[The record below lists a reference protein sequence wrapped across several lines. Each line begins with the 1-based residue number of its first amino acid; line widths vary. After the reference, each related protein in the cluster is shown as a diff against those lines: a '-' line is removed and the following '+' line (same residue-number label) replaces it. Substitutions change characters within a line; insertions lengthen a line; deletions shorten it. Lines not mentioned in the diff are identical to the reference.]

1 MWDLS
6 SISCDWFLASNHV
19 LFCSAGAL
27 TCWLYN
33 GPLTNLRQTLQCQCH
48 YPRCSMATE
57 RYGIRE
63 FEFGDFLKCLR
74 EEVRDIDAF
83 HCWRRRSQSRLLVT
97 RIEVIKES
105 FIMAE
110 ERIKIVVHHSGRFC
124 TDDNGVFKFDG
135 EIAEWSVDADLLSYF
150 GIVASVNELG
160 HMDIKELWYGLG
172 GQSVHP
178 DRLELLTDDK
188 GAMHM
193 LNIGRLNDEAHLYV
207 VHNMVEPQIIEFI
220 DWVGG
225 EEGYGVDVEVQTE
238 GDGQEGGEVQGGE
251 VEDEVQVEDA
261 DGDEVQDDDDQVEA
275 ANVDQVEDGEDLHE
289 VQVEV
294 QGNLHH
300 VQEPE
305 VHEVDDFEVE
315 DLGEDDE
322 EEDSEGEEFHDNES
336 EEEDLYDVTVQCDNG
351 RYKGNVREQHESRV
365 LDSSES
371 SDNEN
376 NMDGVRGLSDN
387 EWLSDELISDVED
400 NEVEEDGGS
409 SKKKTTFPTFTMPR
423 SMDGYKWEVGTFFA
437 EKKEFMDGIRT
448 YALSNG
454 RNMKFVKNDKKRIIV
469 KCLGGQG
476 KCNWYAYCAF
486 RIDVNAW
493 QLRKVVD
500 SHICSRDFN
509 VKLMTSKWLSERME
523 KSVRENPTMK
533 VMDIRDKV
541 TRKWNVGI
549 SRNMAFRARAMAKDK
564 IEGSFHEQYR
574 RLYDYGHELLKTNP
588 GSTVQIK
595 VDNINGEV
603 IFQRFYVCLKACKD
617 SFVSCRPI
625 VGLDGCFLK
634 TKYGGE
640 LLTAVGRDGNEQ
652 MLPITY
658 VVVEVENTETWT
670 WFLQLLIEDLGGKD
684 VCAGITFMSDQQ
696 KGLLASFQHL
706 LPGVEQRFC
715 VRHLYSN
722 FRKTF
727 PGKDLKRL
735 MWRAAVA
742 THPQQWEAE
751 MRNIKAINDE
761 AFKYLL
767 SIPPRYWS
775 RSRFTPRSQ
784 CDTLVNNM
792 SEAFN
797 SVLVD
802 SRSKPIIS
810 MLEDIR
816 VYIMKRWAANKTKM
830 TQYQASICPK
840 VWNRFQKESS
850 LVRYWLPRWSRE
862 KLFEVMHIS
871 QFGNQFVVNVD
882 TMDCTCRKWAITG
895 IPCVHTITSMK
906 FLNINAEDYITHWF
920 RKSTYEETYNS
931 IIYPINGQHIWE
943 VTPYSN
949 ILPPKKKKMP
959 GRPKKKRRLEE
970 WELKKNDSELR
981 KGGQRKKCGIC
992 KELGHNKKGC
1002 PQRPTAQSPSEQT
1015 QGTQGPPID
1024 VPLTQESTVMAT
1036 ASGPPQQP
1044 DSIVND
1050 AC

>member
-1 MWDLS
+1 MRMWDSNLS
-6 SISCDWFLASNHV
+6 LGISSSGCERKPETFTHFIVGKDEVNPGYWFVPCPPVGVGVGVSV
-19 LFCSAGAL
+19 
-27 TCWLYN
+27 Y
-33 GPLTNLRQTLQCQCH
+33 
-48 YPRCSMATE
+48 
-57 RYGIRE
+57 
-63 FEFGDFLKCLR
+63 
-74 EEVRDIDAF
+74 V
-83 HCWRRRSQSRLLVT
+83 
-97 RIEVIKES
+97 VIKES
-105 FIMAE
+105 FIMDE
-110 ERIKIVVHHSGRFC
+110 ERIKIVVHHSGKFL

-150 GIVASVNELG
+150 GIVASVKKLG

-172 GQSVHP
+172 GQCVHP

-188 GAMHM
+188 GVMHM
-193 LNIGRLNDEAHLYV
+193 LNIGRLNDEVHLYV

-225 EEGYGVDVEVQTE
+225 EEGYGVDVEVHTE
-238 GDGQEGGEVQGGE
+238 GDGQEAGEVQVEGVKVQVEGGE

-261 DGDEVQDDDDQVEA
+261 DVDEVQDGEV
-275 ANVDQVEDGEDLHE
+275 QVEDAGVDEVQDGEELHE

-315 DLGEDDE
+315 DLGEDDDV
-322 EEDSEGEEFHDNES
+322 EDSEGEELHENES
-336 EEEDLYDVTVQCDNG
+336 EEEDLHDVTVQCDIG
-351 RYKGNVREQHESRV
+351 CYKGNVREQHSSPV

-376 NMDGVRGLSDN
+376 NMDGVRGFSDN
-387 EWLSDELISDVED
+387 EWLSEELISDVED
-400 NEVEEDGGS
+400 SEGEEDGGS

-423 SMDGYKWEVGTFFA
+423 SMEGYKWEVRTFFT
-437 EKKEFMDGIRT
+437 EKKEFMDGIQT

-454 RNMKFVKNDKKRIIV
+454 RNMKFIKNDKKRIIV
-469 KCLGGQG
+469 K
-476 KCNWYAYCAF
+476 
-486 RIDVNAW
+486 IDVNAW

-500 SHICSRDFN
+500 SHSCSRDFN

-523 KSVRENPTMK
+523 KYVRENPTMK
-533 VMDIRDKV
+533 VMDIRDKM

-549 SRNMAFRARAMAKDK
+549 SRNMAFRA
-564 IEGSFHEQYR
+564 
-574 RLYDYGHELLKTNP
+574 
-588 GSTVQIK
+588 
-595 VDNINGEV
+595 
-603 IFQRFYVCLKACKD
+603 KACKD

-652 MLPITY
+652 MLPIAY
-658 VVVEVENTETWT
+658 AVVEVENKESWT

-696 KGLLASFQHL
+696 KGLLASFQDL
-706 LPGVEQRFC
+706 LPRVEQRFC

-767 SIPPRYWS
+767 SIPPR
-775 RSRFTPRSQ
+775 SQ

-816 VYIMKRWAANKTKM
+816 
-830 TQYQASICPK
+830 
-840 VWNRFQKESS
+840 KESS
-850 LVRYWLPRWSRE
+850 LGRYRLPRWSRE

-871 QFGNQFVVNVD
+871 EFGHQFVVNVN
-882 TMDCTCRKWAITG
+882 TMDCTCRKWAITN
-895 IPCVHTITSMK
+895 IPCAHAITSMK

-943 VTPYSN
+943 
-949 ILPPKKKKMP
+949 KKTML
-959 GRPKKKRRLEE
+959 GRPKKKQRLEDC
-970 WELKKNDSELR
+970 ELKKNDSELR

-1002 PQRPTAQSPSEQT
+1002 PQRPTAQSASEQT
-1015 QGTQGPPID
+1015 QGTQGPPKD
-1024 VPLTQESTVMAT
+1024 VPLTQESTVIAT

-1044 DSIVND
+1044 DPTVND
-1050 AC
+1050 E

>member
-1 MWDLS
+1 MRMWDLG
-6 SISCDWFLASNHV
+6 V
-19 LFCSAGAL
+19 LKS
-27 TCWLYN
+27 
-33 GPLTNLRQTLQCQCH
+33 QTSDNWEL
-48 YPRCSMATE
+48 
-57 RYGIRE
+57 GIRE
-63 FEFGDFLKCLR
+63 FEFGDFFKCLR
-74 EEVRDIDAF
+74 EEARDIDAF
-83 HCWRRRSQSRLLVT
+83 HCWRRRGQSRLLVT
-97 RIEVIKES
+97 RRPTEVIKES
-105 FIMAE
+105 FIMDE
-110 ERIKIVVHHSGRFC
+110 ERIKIVVHHTGKLL
-124 TDDNGVFKFDG
+124 TDDNGVFRFDG
-135 EIAEWSVDADLLSYF
+135 EIVEWSVDADLLSYF
-150 GIVASVNELG
+150 GIVASVKELG

-172 GQSVHP
+172 GKSVHP

-193 LNIGRLNDEAHLYV
+193 LNIGRLNNEVHLYV

-238 GDGQEGGEVQGGE
+238 GDGQKGGEVQVEGVEVQVEGVKVQVEGDE

-261 DGDEVQDDDDQVEA
+261 DEDEVQDGEVQGEVQVEDVD
-275 ANVDQVEDGEDLHE
+275 VDQVEDGEELHE
-289 VQVEV
+289 IQVEV

-300 VQEPE
+300 AQEPE

-322 EEDSEGEEFHDNES
+322 EEDNEGEELHENES
-336 EEEDLYDVTVQCDNG
+336 EEEDLYDVTVQCDIG
-351 RYKGNVREQHESRV
+351 CYKGNVREQHSSRV

-387 EWLSDELISDVED
+387 EWLSEELVSDVED
-400 NEVEEDGGS
+400 SEGEEDGGS

-423 SMDGYKWEVGTFFA
+423 NMDGYKWEVGTFFA

-454 RNMKFVKNDKKRIIV
+454 RNMKFIKNDKKRIIV
-469 KCLGGQG
+469 KCLGGKG

-500 SHICSRDFN
+500 SQSCSRDFN

-533 VMDIRDKV
+533 VLDIRDKV
-541 TRKWNVGI
+541 TRKWNIGI

-588 GSTVQIK
+588 GSTVQ
-595 VDNINGEV
+595 
-603 IFQRFYVCLKACKD
+603 LKWITLMACKD
-617 SFVSCRPI
+617 NFVSCRPI

-640 LLTAVGRDGNEQ
+640 LLTTVGRDGNEQ
-652 MLPITY
+652 MLPIAY
-658 VVVEVENTETWT
+658 AVVEVENKETWT
-670 WFLQLLIEDLGGKD
+670 WFLQLLIEDLSGKD

-696 KGLLASFQHL
+696 KKFYQGLSKGFVLGISIQILEKHFQ
-706 LPGVEQRFC
+706 EKT
-715 VRHLYSN
+715 SN
-722 FRKTF
+722 
-727 PGKDLKRL
+727 PP
-735 MWRAAVA
+735 
-742 THPQQWEAE
+742 HPQQWEAE

-767 SIPPRYWS
+767 SIPPRHWS

-830 TQYQASICPK
+830 TQYHASICPK

-850 LVRYWLPRWSRE
+850 LGRYWLPRWSRE

-882 TMDCTCRKWAITG
+882 TMDCTCRKWAISG
-895 IPCVHTITSMK
+895 IPCAHAITSMK

-920 RKSTYEETYNS
+920 RKSTYEETYNN

-943 VTPYSN
+943 VTPYSD

-959 GRPKKKRRLEE
+959 GRPKKKRRLED
-970 WELKKNDSELR
+970 WELKKNDSDLR

-1002 PQRPTAQSPSEQT
+1002 PQRPTAQSPSELT
-1015 QGTQGPPID
+1015 QGTQGPPTGPPTD

-1036 ASGPPQQP
+1036 ASGPPEQP
-1044 DSIVND
+1044 DSTVND
-1050 AC
+1050 A

>member
-1 MWDLS
+1 MALS
-6 SISCDWFLASNHV
+6 VVYV
-19 LFCSAGAL
+19 LS
-27 TCWLYN
+27 TCWN
-33 GPLTNLRQTLQCQCH
+33 ENVGFKI
-48 YPRCSMATE
+48 E
-57 RYGIRE
+57 V
-63 FEFGDFLKCLR
+63 GDFFKWLR
-74 EEVRDIDAF
+74 EEARDNLPF
-83 HCWRRRSQSRLLVT
+83 HCWRRRGQSRLVVT
-97 RIEVIKES
+97 PIEVSGPLPVNDGLVGCKFVPCPPVDVGVGGIKES
-105 FIMAE
+105 FIMDE
-110 ERIKIVVHHSGRFC
+110 EQIKIVVHHMGKFL
-124 TDDNGVFKFDG
+124 TDNNGVFKFDG
-135 EIAEWSVDADLLSYF
+135 EIVEWRCDADLLSYF
-150 GIVASVNELG
+150 GIVASVKELG
-160 HMDIKELWYGLG
+160 YMDIKELWYGLG

-188 GAMHM
+188 GIMHM
-193 LNIGRLNDEAHLYV
+193 LNIARLNDEVHLYV
-207 VHNMVEPQIIEFI
+207 VHNM
-220 DWVGG
+220 
-225 EEGYGVDVEVQTE
+225 GYGVDVEVHTE
-238 GDGQEGGEVQGGE
+238 GDGQKGGEVQVEGVDVQVEGG
-251 VEDEVQVEDA
+251 EVQVEDA
-261 DGDEVQDDDDQVEA
+261 GVDEVQD
-275 ANVDQVEDGEDLHE
+275 GEVQGE

-294 QGNLHH
+294 QGEVHH
-300 VQEPE
+300 VEEPE

-315 DLGEDDE
+315 DLGEDDDV
-322 EEDSEGEEFHDNES
+322 EDSEGDELHENES
-336 EEEDLYDVTVQCDNG
+336 EAESEKEDLHDISVECDIG
-351 RYKGNVREQHESRV
+351 YYKGNVREEHSSPVVE
-365 LDSSES
+365 SSES

-376 NMDGVRGLSDN
+376 NMDAMRGLSDN
-387 EWLSDELISDVED
+387 EWLSEELISDVE
-400 NEVEEDGGS
+400 ESEGEEDGGS
-409 SKKKTTFPTFTMPR
+409 SKSKTTFPTFSMPR

-454 RNMKFVKNDKKRIIV
+454 RNMKFIKNDKKRIIV
-469 KCLGGQG
+469 KCLGGKG

-500 SHICSRDFN
+500 THSCSRDFN

-574 RLYDYGHELLKTNP
+574 RLYDYGHELLKINP
-588 GSTVQIK
+588 GSTVQMK

-603 IFQRFYVCLKACKD
+603 IFQRFYACLKACKD

-625 VGLDGCFLK
+625 VGLDGCFMK

-652 MLPITY
+652 MLPIAY
-658 VVVEVENTETWT
+658 AVVEVENKESVT
-670 WFLQLLIEDLGGKD
+670 WFFELLIEDLGGKD
-684 VCAGITFMSDQQ
+684 VCAGITFISDQQ
-696 KGLLASFQHL
+696 KGLLEAFKDL

-727 PGKDLKRL
+727 PGKNLKRL
-735 MWRAAVA
+735 MWRAAIA

-751 MRNIKAINDE
+751 MRNIKAINIE

-767 SIPPRYWS
+767 SIPPR
-775 RSRFTPRSQ
+775 FTRRSQ

-810 MLEDIR
+810 MLKDIR
-816 VYIMKRWAANKTKM
+816 ISEGVFLRKILVTKNL
-830 TQYQASICPK
+830 AS
-840 VWNRFQKESS
+840 N
-850 LVRYWLPRWSRE
+850 LL
-862 KLFEVMHIS
+862 
-871 QFGNQFVVNVD
+871 
-882 TMDCTCRKWAITG
+882 
-895 IPCVHTITSMK
+895 SMWTPWTAHVENEQLLA
-906 FLNINAEDYITHWF
+906 FL
-920 RKSTYEETYNS
+920 STYEETYNN
-931 IIYPINGQHIWE
+931 IIYPISGQHIWE
-943 VTPYSN
+943 VTPYSD
-949 ILPPKKKKMP
+949 ILPPKKKTMP

-992 KELGHNKKGC
+992 HELGHNKKGC
-1002 PQRPTAQSPSEQT
+1002 PQRPTAQSASEQT
-1015 QGTQGPPID
+1015 QGTQGPPTD
-1024 VPLTQESTVMAT
+1024 VPLTQESTAIAT
-1036 ASGPPQQP
+1036 ESGHPQQLDP
-1044 DSIVND
+1044 IVND
-1050 AC
+1050 E

>member
-1 MWDLS
+1 M
-6 SISCDWFLASNHV
+6 
-19 LFCSAGAL
+19 
-27 TCWLYN
+27 
-33 GPLTNLRQTLQCQCH
+33 
-48 YPRCSMATE
+48 
-57 RYGIRE
+57 
-63 FEFGDFLKCLR
+63 
-74 EEVRDIDAF
+74 
-83 HCWRRRSQSRLLVT
+83 
-97 RIEVIKES
+97 
-105 FIMAE
+105 
-110 ERIKIVVHHSGRFC
+110 
-124 TDDNGVFKFDG
+124 DD
-135 EIAEWSVDADLLSYF
+135 
-150 GIVASVNELG
+150 
-160 HMDIKELWYGLG
+160 
-172 GQSVHP
+172 
-178 DRLELLTDDK
+178 
-188 GAMHM
+188 
-193 LNIGRLNDEAHLYV
+193 
-207 VHNMVEPQIIEFI
+207 
-220 DWVGG
+220 
-225 EEGYGVDVEVQTE
+225 
-238 GDGQEGGEVQGGE
+238 
-251 VEDEVQVEDA
+251 
-261 DGDEVQDDDDQVEA
+261 
-275 ANVDQVEDGEDLHE
+275 
-289 VQVEV
+289 
-294 QGNLHH
+294 
-300 VQEPE
+300 
-305 VHEVDDFEVE
+305 
-315 DLGEDDE
+315 
-322 EEDSEGEEFHDNES
+322 
-336 EEEDLYDVTVQCDNG
+336 
-351 RYKGNVREQHESRV
+351 
-365 LDSSES
+365 
-371 SDNEN
+371 
-376 NMDGVRGLSDN
+376 VRGLSDN
-387 EWLSDELISDVED
+387 EWLSEELISDVED
-400 NEVEEDGGS
+400 SEGEEDGGS

-423 SMDGYKWEVGTFFA
+423 SMEGYKWEVGTFFA

-454 RNMKFVKNDKKRIIV
+454 RNMKFIKNDKKRIIV
-469 KCLGGQG
+469 KCLGGKV

-500 SHICSRDFN
+500 SHSCSRDFN

-588 GSTVQIK
+588 GSTIQIK

-603 IFQRFYVCLKACKD
+603 IFQRFYACLKACKD

-652 MLPITY
+652 MLPIAY
-658 VVVEVENTETWT
+658 AVVEVENKESWT
-670 WFLQLLIEDLGGKD
+670 WFLQLLIDDLGGKD
-684 VCAGITFMSDQQ
+684 
-696 KGLLASFQHL
+696 GLLASFQDL
-706 LPGVEQRFC
+706 LPGVEQMFC

-727 PGKDLKRL
+727 PGKDLKCL

-784 CDTLVNNM
+784 CETLVNNM

-830 TQYQASICPK
+830 TQYHASICPK

-850 LVRYWLPRWSRE
+850 LGRYWLPRWSRE

-871 QFGNQFVVNVD
+871 EFGHQFVVNVD
-882 TMDCTCRKWAITG
+882 TMDCTRRKWAITG
-895 IPCVHTITSMK
+895 IPCAHAITSMK
-906 FLNINAEDYITHWF
+906 YIG
-920 RKSTYEETYNS
+920 Y
-931 IIYPINGQHIWE
+931 
-943 VTPYSN
+943 
-949 ILPPKKKKMP
+949 
-959 GRPKKKRRLEE
+959 
-970 WELKKNDSELR
+970 
-981 KGGQRKKCGIC
+981 
-992 KELGHNKKGC
+992 
-1002 PQRPTAQSPSEQT
+1002 
-1015 QGTQGPPID
+1015 
-1024 VPLTQESTVMAT
+1024 
-1036 ASGPPQQP
+1036 
-1044 DSIVND
+1044 
-1050 AC
+1050 

>member
-1 MWDLS
+1 MKVTAANS
-6 SISCDWFLASNHV
+6 GYAIPRV
-19 LFCSAGAL
+19 LK
-27 TCWLYN
+27 N
-33 GPLTNLRQTLQCQCH
+33 QTSDNWEL
-48 YPRCSMATE
+48 
-57 RYGIRE
+57 GIRE
-63 FEFGDFLKCLR
+63 FEFGDFFKCLR
-74 EEVRDIDAF
+74 QEARDIDTF
-83 HCWRRRSQSRLLVT
+83 HCWRRRGQSRLLVT
-97 RIEVIKES
+97 RRPTEVIKES
-105 FIMAE
+105 FIMDE
-110 ERIKIVVHHSGRFC
+110 ERIKIVVHHTGKFL
-124 TDDNGVFKFDG
+124 TDDNGVFRFDG
-135 EIAEWSVDADLLSYF
+135 EIAEWSVDANLLSYF
-150 GIVASVNELG
+150 GIVASVKELG

-172 GQSVHP
+172 GKSVHP

-193 LNIGRLNDEAHLYV
+193 LNI
-207 VHNMVEPQIIEFI
+207 
-220 DWVGG
+220 
-225 EEGYGVDVEVQTE
+225 EGYGVDVEVQTE
-238 GDGQEGGEVQGGE
+238 GDGQEGGEVQVKGVEGGE
-251 VEDEVQVEDA
+251 VQVEGVEVQVEGGEMEDEVQVEDA
-261 DGDEVQDDDDQVEA
+261 DGDEVQDGEVQGEVQVKDVD
-275 ANVDQVEDGEDLHE
+275 VDQVQDGEELHE

-300 VQEPE
+300 AQEQE

-322 EEDSEGEEFHDNES
+322 EEDSEGEKLHENES
-336 EEEDLYDVTVQCDNG
+336 EEEDLYDATVQCDIG
-351 RYKGNVREQHESRV
+351 CYKGNVREQHSSRV
-365 LDSSES
+365 LDSSKS

-387 EWLSDELISDVED
+387 EWLSEELISDVED
-400 NEVEEDGGS
+400 SEGEEDGGS

-423 SMDGYKWEVGTFFA
+423 NMDGYKWEVGTFFA

-454 RNMKFVKNDKKRIIV
+454 RNMKFIKNDKKRIIV
-469 KCLGGQG
+469 KCLGGKG

-500 SHICSRDFN
+500 SHSCSRDFN

-603 IFQRFYVCLKACKD
+603 IFQRFYACLKACND

-652 MLPITY
+652 MLPIAY
-658 VVVEVENTETWT
+658 AVVEVENKETWT
-670 WFLQLLIEDLGGKD
+670 WFMQLLIEDLGGKD
-684 VCAGITFMSDQQ
+684 VCAGITFMLDQQ
-696 KGLLASFQHL
+696 KGLLASFQEL
-706 LPGVEQRFC
+706 LPRVEQRFC

-735 MWRAAVA
+735 MWRVAVA

-767 SIPPRYWS
+767 SIPPRHWS

-802 SRSKPIIS
+802 SGSKPIIS
-810 MLEDIR
+810 MLEGIR

-830 TQYQASICPK
+830 TQYHASICPK
-840 VWNRFQKESS
+840 VWNRFQKEFS
-850 LVRYWLPRWSRE
+850 LGRYWLP
-862 KLFEVMHIS
+862 
-871 QFGNQFVVNVD
+871 
-882 TMDCTCRKWAITG
+882 RKWAITG
-895 IPCVHTITSMK
+895 IPCTHAITSMK

-920 RKSTYEETYNS
+920 RKSTYEETYNN

-943 VTPYSN
+943 VTPYSD

-959 GRPKKKRRLEE
+959 GRPKKKRRLED

-1015 QGTQGPPID
+1015 QGTQGPPIGPPTD
-1024 VPLTQESTVMAT
+1024 VPLTQESTMMAT
-1036 ASGPPQQP
+1036 ASGPPEQP
-1044 DSIVND
+1044 DSTVND
-1050 AC
+1050 A